1 MKKKYSIGLDFGT
14 LSARAVLV
22 DLSNGKEVTST
33 VYGYQDSVINRF
45 LPDTDINLPP
55 NFDLQNPQDYLD
67 ATEALLKSI
76 WEMAN
81 IEASQV
87 ISIGIAFTAC
97 TMLPVD
103 KDMMPLCFDDRFRRN
118 PHSWVKLW
126 KHHGAQA
133 ECDKI
138 NTLAIQRDE
147 PFIKRYGNVSSSE
160 WLFAK
165 VAEIYDHAPEV
176 YENTY
181 LFLEAGDW
189 IVGQLTGNYLTSTCM
204 AGFKAFWDKQ
214 EGYPSKAFF
223 KAFDPGF
230 ENVTDKVIK
239 DVRALGIRAGGL
251 CENIAKK
258 TGLQEGISVSVSI
271 IDAHASFPAVGITA
285 EDSLLMVMGTSLCH
299 ILVSGEQK
307 LINGISG
314 VAYDGVLPGYYGYE
328 AGQAA
333 VGDIY
338 DWFVNQLAPY
348 DYACEA
354 EERNC
359 TLFDIMGEKASA
371 LKAGESGLIALDW
384 WNGNRSMLNNSN
396 LSGMILGMT
405 LRTTPEEIYRALIE
419 ATAFGTKK
427 IIDEIEAAGVQIQH
441 IYACGGL
448 SRKSKLVMQVFSDVL
463 GHKIMVSNIAQTTA
477 YGAAMFGAVSAGREA
492 GGFNSINEA
501 TCALIAPIKEV
512 YVPNME
518 NHAVYGRLYKKYC
531 ELHDFFG
538 VQHKEMMA
546 DLHALRIEAQK
557 RTDS

>member
-1 MKKKYSIGLDFGT
+1 
-14 LSARAVLV
+14 
-22 DLSNGKEVTST
+22 
-33 VYGYQDSVINRF
+33 
-45 LPDTDINLPP
+45 
-55 NFDLQNPQDYLD
+55 
-67 ATEALLKSI
+67 
-76 WEMAN
+76 
-81 IEASQV
+81 
-87 ISIGIAFTAC
+87 
-97 TMLPVD
+97 
-103 KDMMPLCFDDRFRRN
+103 
-118 PHSWVKLW
+118 
-126 KHHGAQA
+126 
-133 ECDKI
+133 
-138 NTLAIQRDE
+138 
-147 PFIKRYGNVSSSE
+147 
-160 WLFAK
+160 
-165 VAEIYDHAPEV
+165 
-176 YENTY
+176 
-181 LFLEAGDW
+181 
-189 IVGQLTGNYLTSTCM
+189 
-204 AGFKAFWDKQ
+204 
-214 EGYPSKAFF
+214 
-223 KAFDPGF
+223 
-230 ENVTDKVIK
+230 
-239 DVRALGIRAGGL
+239 
-251 CENIAKK
+251 
-258 TGLQEGISVSVSI
+258 
-271 IDAHASFPAVGITA
+271 
-285 EDSLLMVMGTSLCH
+285 MVMGTSLCH

-427 IIDEIEAAGVQIQH
+427 IIDEIEAAGVPIQH

-531 ELHDFFG
+531 ELHDYFG